1 MPKRRSIAR
10 EIRTIRRAITSIAT
24 ALGRLAPLL
33 EGTRRP
39 VPEAPVRQGRK
50 LRLSTERRA
59 ALKLQGQYMGYLRGL
74 RPRQRSQVKALRAA
88 KGFGPA
94 VTLAKKLASG

>member
-10 EIRTIRRAITSIAT
+10 EIRAIRRALTSIST

-33 EGTRRP
+33 EVGRRP

-50 LRLSTERRA
+50 LKLSAERRA
-59 ALKLQGQYMGYLRGL
+59 ALKLQGQYMGYLRGP
-74 RPRQRSQVKALRAA
+74 RPRQRSQVKTLRAA